1 MSMANDNQRKD
12 AAGPLDPA
20 SEEQRKNAIQPG
32 SDKPVDD
39 WEEVDEDPEAL
50 PGEYSQ
56 VSAADKPGDGG
67 IPTDY
72 SRRIRAGIIV
82 VLVTFV
88 GLGGWAALAPLD
100 GAAIAPGQVMV
111 DSENRVVQHLE
122 GGIISALHVRDGS
135 RVEEGQL
142 LLALSDTQARAEL
155 DIVESQLLEVLG
167 REARLRAERVA
178 ADEVEFP
185 EELLAQ
191 NTQASDNIIRG
202 QISLFESRRES
213 HEGQLAIYE
222 QRISAL
228 NQQMNGIRALNRN
241 LDARIKSYREELAN
255 WQALFEEELADR
267 TRINEMQRELYRLQG
282 ERATNDS
289 QLAELEIKIGETR
302 SELLVTR
309 QNYAEEVSE
318 QLRESQQSIADLSAR
333 RIAVQDTLRRT
344 RLTAPSAGTVVGLS
358 VHTLG
363 GVIRPGETILSIVPE
378 DQQFIIRARVQTPD
392 VDRVKVGQEADVRLS
407 AFNQQTHDIISGELL
422 HLSADAFEDEKTGER
437 YYEARIG
444 VTEQGRR
451 TMSEQGMYL
460 TPGMPAEIMIKTGE
474 RTALQYLLDP
484 ITRMFDRAL
493 REE

>member
-1 MSMANDNQRKD
+1 MVNSTQKRTDAHAAHPPVPQPDPQPEWEAEPDDQAALPGDYSREE
-12 AAGPLDPA
+12 AAGP
-20 SEEQRKNAIQPG
+20 
-32 SDKPVDD
+32 V
-39 WEEVDEDPEAL
+39 V
-50 PGEYSQ
+50 
-56 VSAADKPGDGG
+56 
-67 IPTDY
+67 PTDY
-72 SRRIRAGIIV
+72 NRRICAGLLV

-100 GAAIAPGQVMV
+100 GAVIAPGQVVV

-122 GGIISALHVRDGS
+122 GGIVSALYVRDGN

-142 LLALSDTQARAEL
+142 LLALSDTRSRSEL
-155 DIVESQLLEVLG
+155 EVIESQLLETLG

-185 EELLAQ
+185 AALLEE
-191 NTQASDNIIRG
+191 NTEASNNIIRG
-202 QISLFESRRES
+202 QVSLFESRREAL
-213 HEGQLAIYE
+213 EGQIAIYE

-228 NQQMNGIRALNRN
+228 EQQKRGIRALNTN
-241 LDARIKSYREELAN
+241 LAARISSYREELAN

-267 TRINEMQRELYRLQG
+267 TRINEMERELYRLEG
-282 ERATNDS
+282 ERSTNDS
-289 QLAELEIKIGETR
+289 TLAELDIKIGETR

-318 QLRESQQSIADLSAR
+318 QLRESQQGIADLSAR
-333 RIAVQDTLRRT
+333 RIALQDTLRRT
-344 RLTAPSAGTVVGLS
+344 SITAPATGIVVGLQM
-358 VHTLG
+358 HTLG

-378 DQQFIIRARVQTPD
+378 DQHYTVRARVQTPD
-392 VDRVKVGQEADVRLS
+392 IDRVKVGQLADVRLS

-422 HLSADAFEDEKTGER
+422 HISADAFEDEKTGER

-444 VTEQGRR
+444 VTDEGRQ

-460 TPGMPAEIMIKTGE
+460 VPGMPADVMIRTGE

-484 ITRMFDRAL
+484 ITRMLDRAL